1 MQLKALTTLTILIL
15 AVMLF
20 RAGAQS
26 ISLGECFTLARN
38 NNLLIKQAGASL
50 KAREYA
56 LQAEKQSYL
65 PKIDLLAGYNY
76 LSKPL
81 EVNLQQ
87 VKDGILEGSSRQ
99 AVNTA
104 NEVYKAITGN
114 DLSQNAQNVIY
125 NGGKNIL
132 NTFYPDYNP
141 ALSKQQ
147 YFTAALGV
155 RQPIWLGNKLKTVQD
170 VAAAEVKSGRHN
182 LELANQQVEL
192 LIALQY
198 LRIMYLNNILQRQQQ
213 IVKSFSRIEH
223 DADEMVKQNLLP
235 PYQRNWASTAV
246 IIARSRLQ
254 NQELEKQTALAEL
267 NKLLNL
273 PIDTVLTIT
282 DTLPYKPVTDLPSFS
297 PEFWT
302 ANPAYL
308 AIESKQDLAQASLR
322 GSKSFSLPNIF
333 AIGSLQL
340 YQKDLPL
347 TIPPWLVGVEMQWT
361 IFNGTQTIK
370 RIRASKELLEEA
382 KIAADQTKGLLQT
395 RVRVAQNRLSALQ
408 NDIAAMDTA
417 RSTAALTTQQVEE
430 RMRNRMSTPR
440 EVNESLLVEEEIT
453 KAYYTAVLGYY
464 LALADYLDATGSA
477 SRITAYLK

>member
-1 MQLKALTTLTILIL
+1 MPKALITLTTLLICL
-15 AVMLF
+15 LF
-20 RAGAQS
+20 RAGAQN
-26 ISLGECFTLARN
+26 ISLEDCFTLARN
-38 NNLLIKQAGASL
+38 NNLLIRQAGASL

-65 PKIDLLAGYNY
+65 PKLDLLAGYNY

-81 EVNLQQ
+81 EINLQQ
-87 VKDGILEGSSRQ
+87 VKDGIVEGSSRQ
-99 AVNTA
+99 SVNTA

-114 DLSQNAQNVIY
+114 DLSQNAQNLIY
-125 NGGKNIL
+125 NGGRNIL

-147 YFTAALGV
+147 YFTAALGL
-155 RQPIWLGNKLKTVQD
+155 RQPIWLGNKLQTVQD
-170 VAAAEVKSGRHN
+170 VAAAEVKAGRYN
-182 LELANQQVEL
+182 LDLAGQQVEL

-198 LRIMYLNNILQRQQQ
+198 LRIMYLNNIMQRQQQ
-213 IVKSFSRIEH
+213 IIRSFERIES
-223 DADEMVKQNLLP
+223 DATEMVKQQLLP

-246 IIARSRLQ
+246 IIARSRGK
-254 NQELEKQTALAEL
+254 NQELEKQNALTEL

-273 PIDTVLTIT
+273 PIDTLLTIT
-282 DTLPYKPVTDLPSFS
+282 DTLPYTPVTELPAFS
-297 PEFWT
+297 SEFWAT
-302 ANPAYL
+302 NPAYQ
-308 AIESKQDLAQASLR
+308 AVESKQELAKASLK
-322 GSKSFSLPNIF
+322 GSRSFSLPNIF

-370 RIRASKELLEEA
+370 RVKASKELLEEA
-382 KIAADQTKGLLQT
+382 GIAAEQTKGLLQT
-395 RVRVAQNRLSALQ
+395 RVRVAQNRLAALK

-417 RSTAALTTQQVEE
+417 RATAALTTQQVEE

-477 SRITAYLK
+477 RRITAFLK

>member
-1 MQLKALTTLTILIL
+1 MPRALAMLTMLM
-15 AVMLF
+15 VSVLF
-20 RAGAQS
+20 RAGAQN
-26 ISLGECFTLARN
+26 ISLEECFSLARN
-38 NNLLIKQAGASL
+38 NNLLIKQAGVSL

-81 EVNLQQ
+81 EINLQQ

-104 NEVYKAITGN
+104 NEVFKSITGN
-114 DLSQNAQNVIY
+114 DLSQNAQNIIY

-155 RQPIWLGNKLKTVQD
+155 RQPIWLGNKLRTVQD
-170 VAAAEVKSGRHN
+170 VAAAEVKSGRYH
-182 LELANQQVEL
+182 LELANQQVDL
-192 LIALQY
+192 AIALQY

-213 IVKSFSRIEH
+213 IVKSFERIEF
-223 DADEMVKQNLLP
+223 DANEMVKQNLLP
-235 PYQRNWASTAV
+235 PYQRNWATTAV
-246 IIARSRLQ
+246 IIARSRKQ
-254 NQELEKQTALAEL
+254 NQELEKQNALTEL
-267 NKLLNL
+267 SKLLNL
-273 PIDTVLTIT
+273 NLDSLLTIT
-282 DTLPYKPVTDLPSFS
+282 DTLPYKPVTELPGFS

-302 ANPAYL
+302 ENPAWQ
-308 AIESKQDLAQASLR
+308 AVESKQDLAKASLK

-370 RIRASKELLEEA
+370 RVKASKELLEEA
-382 KIAADQTKGLLQT
+382 TIASEQTKALLQ
-395 RVRVAQNRLSALQ
+395 VRVKVSQNRLAALK

-477 SRITAYLK
+477 RRITAYLK

>member
-1 MQLKALTTLTILIL
+1 MQVRALITLTIFLTFGP
-15 AVMLF
+15 LF
-20 RAGAQS
+20 RAGAQN
-26 ISLGECFTLARN
+26 ISLEDCFTLARN
-38 NNLLIKQAGASL
+38 NNLLVRQAGASL

-65 PKIDLLAGYNY
+65 PKVDLLAGYNY

-81 EVNLQQ
+81 EINLQQ

-114 DLSQNAQNVIY
+114 DLSQNAQNIIY

-155 RQPIWLGNKLKTVQD
+155 RQPIWLGNKLQTVQD
-170 VAAAEVKSGRHN
+170 VAAAEVKAGRYN

-198 LRIMYLNNILQRQQQ
+198 LRIMYLNNILQRQHQ
-213 IVKSFSRIEH
+213 IVKSFERIEY
-223 DADEMVKQNLLP
+223 DANEMVKQNLLP

-246 IIARSRLQ
+246 IVARSRKQ
-254 NQELEKQTALAEL
+254 NQELEKQTALIEL

-273 PIDTVLTIT
+273 PADTLLTIT
-282 DTLPYKPVTDLPSFS
+282 DTLPYRPVTDLPSY
-297 PEFWT
+297 PAEFWA
-302 ANPAYL
+302 ANPAFL
-308 AIESKQDLAQASLR
+308 AIESKQDLAKASLK
-322 GSKSFSLPNIF
+322 GAKSFSLPNIF

-370 RIRASKELLEEA
+370 RVKASKELLEEA
-382 KIAADQTKGLLQT
+382 KIASEQTKGLLET
-395 RVRVAQNRLSALQ
+395 RVRIAQNRLSALK
-408 NDIAAMDTA
+408 NDISTMDSA

-430 RMRNRMSTPR
+430 RMKNRMSTPR
-440 EVNESLLVEEEIT
+440 EVNESLLIEEEIT

-477 SRITAYLK
+477 RRITAYLK

>member
-1 MQLKALTTLTILIL
+1 MQWRALTMLTILFITGI
-15 AVMLF
+15 LF
-20 RAGAQS
+20 RAGAQN
-26 ISLGECFTLARN
+26 ISLDDCFALARN
-38 NNLLIKQAGASL
+38 NNLLIRQAGASL

-65 PKIDLLAGYNY
+65 PKVDLLAGYNY

-81 EVNLQQ
+81 EINLQQ
-87 VKDGILEGSSRQ
+87 VKNGILEGSSRQ

-114 DLSQNAQNVIY
+114 DLSQNAQNIIY

-155 RQPIWLGNKLKTVQD
+155 RQPLWLGNKLKTVQD
-170 VAAAEVKSGRHN
+170 VAAAEVKAGRYH
-182 LELANQQVEL
+182 LDLAHQQVEL

-213 IVKSFSRIEH
+213 IIKSFERIEY
-223 DADEMVKQNLLP
+223 DANEMVKQNILP

-246 IIARSRLQ
+246 IIARSRRQ
-254 NQELEKQTALAEL
+254 NQEMEKQTALIEL

-273 PIDTVLTIT
+273 PVDTLLTVT
-282 DTLPYKPVTDLPSFS
+282 DTLPYRPVTELPAFA
-297 PEFWT
+297 PEFWSS
-302 ANPAYL
+302 NPAYQT
-308 AIESKQDLAQASLR
+308 IESKQDLARASLK
-322 GSKSFSLPNIF
+322 GSRSFSLPNIF

-370 RIRASKELLEEA
+370 RIKASKELLEEA
-382 KIAADQTKGLLQT
+382 TIASEETKGLLQT
-395 RVRVAQNRLSALQ
+395 RVRVAQNRLSAFRL
-408 NDIAAMDTA
+408 DIATIDSA

-477 SRITAYLK
+477 RRITAYLK